1 MSHNL
6 LAVFIAWDFNLY
18 FWGSSLH
25 FFFFVHS
32 SLDFARDFHMG
43 ERAVGSARGIAWEI
57 GAKDIILRGK
67 EASL

>member
-1 MSHNL
+1 
-6 LAVFIAWDFNLY
+6 
-18 FWGSSLH
+18 
-25 FFFFVHS
+25 
-32 SLDFARDFHMG
+32 MG